1 MLRGA
6 ITSYFGIEKPPKI
19 GWVSNFWSAVHT
31 EAFVLGDY
39 ARPEHSPLQFEEALQ
54 SNPMIQ
60 LSKRPYWYNKIDL
73 IQR

>member
-1 MLRGA
+1 MRGGA
-6 ITSYFGIEKPPKI
+6 IPSYFGIEKHPKD
-19 GWVSNFWSAVHT
+19 WMVSNLWGAVHA
-31 EAFVLGDY
+31 EAFVLGDH
-39 ARPEHSPLQFEEALQ
+39 ARPEHSPFQFEEALQ